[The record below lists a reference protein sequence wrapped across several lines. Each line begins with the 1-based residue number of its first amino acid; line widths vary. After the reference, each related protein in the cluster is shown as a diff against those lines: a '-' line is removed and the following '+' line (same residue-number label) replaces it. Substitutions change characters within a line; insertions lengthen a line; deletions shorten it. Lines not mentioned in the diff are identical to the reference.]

1 MPLPAAVLKSPLLG
15 PAIATFVHA
24 LPVAFREVEEADE
37 TLVMLTVDGDAG
49 GDWGVVRQGGRWRL
63 FEGWES
69 MPNAHVTLEADA
81 TWRLFTRGLR
91 PKAARAAARLEGDP
105 ALTEAVLRAVAII

>member
-1 MPLPAAVLKSPLLG
+1 
-15 PAIATFVHA
+15 
-24 LPVAFREVEEADE
+24 
-37 TLVMLTVDGDAG
+37 
-49 GDWGVVRQGGRWRL
+49 
-63 FEGWES
+63 

-105 ALTEAVLRAVAII
+105 ALAEAVLRAVAII